1 LKAYSPGRFD
11 RACPTGYRRW
21 LLALSLALGPVAAV
35 AASETFRGAGFDET
49 LSGEPVLA
57 VALTTARLSPA
68 GMPILVR
75 LIVERAE
82 VERQPGAYDFDA
94 LDARMAL
101 YGRLGV
107 RTYLDLR
114 DAPPAAGQMDA
125 WGRFVRAVASRYR
138 TLARGYIFGAEIDAS
153 LRPLSQDY
161 AFYVKSTVVN
171 LRAGDESASATLRG
185 IRDSDAGW
193 LTSLYGDDVAPYLDA
208 IGLES
213 GSRSADR
220 QAVLATVEGRD
231 PTSSVV
237 LLGQSLGD
245 DPSEAPRRF
254 LDGHLETLA
263 SRITGI
269 TYAAPQAA
277 AAALLGPIAAL
288 RDVLGQELVAL
299 DDAAVGLRL
308 VRTGTDVTALV
319 RHRLLFGVASS
330 ATYFVYS
337 DPEGSLELTLSER
350 TGARPVIRDALGN
363 TRRPARTFAYD
374 SDARTARV
382 GLDRQSWPL
391 VVDWST
397 AEGPSWAARE
407 EVSGTALPSV
417 AEVIARHQ
425 QAQAAQDTLL
435 TSYIANAAMEQHFR
449 TTAAD
454 PGFDVVTENRFFVQG
469 TSTEWE
475 ELSFRLNG
483 TRWGPKR
490 PPFPLLQAEKVLS
503 LPLDLRLNTDYRYR
517 LEGVEAV
524 NGRECYAVRFDP
536 VDEQRSLY
544 RGTVWIDRETYLKA
558 KVQTVQTRLAAPVVS
573 NEEIQHFASAGVVAG
588 REIHLLARL
597 VGRQIMLI
605 AGRNLLVERTVR
617 FDGFRLNPADFVA
630 QRQASRGGDNI
641 MYRDTEAG
649 LRYLVKRD
657 GERVVQEKT
666 TRSAT
671 AAALG
676 VTYDPAYDYPLPIVG
691 INYLDFHFLGE
702 ENQLAVLFA
711 GVLALANVQRPK
723 LLGEHVDGSLDL
735 FAIAIKGNDRT
746 YDQSGELEEQRLR
759 TLPFST
765 GINLGW
771 RVAEFHKLVASYQFR
786 FDAYSPDETTA
797 KSFVTPV
804 DTVTNGFGL
813 SWEWKRW
820 GYAFVAGGTGYKRAE
835 WEPWGAAG
843 DYDPAQR
850 DYFKYSTSLSKDF
863 YFGLHKIHLNAAY
876 YGGRDLDRFSMYQFG
891 FFDDN
896 RVHGVPS
903 SGVRFAELGMFR
915 GSYSFNLFDQY
926 RLDLFFDQA
935 YGRNPSVDSRFRAV
949 TGLGLGFNVRG
960 PWNTLLRG
968 DFGKSFLPSEYRK
981 PGSVVFQF
989 QVLKPL

>member
-1 LKAYSPGRFD
+1 MGWSS
-11 RACPTGYRRW
+11 RW
-21 LLALSLALGPVAAV
+21 LLAGSIALGPVAILS
-35 AASETFRGAGFDET
+35 AAETFRGAGFDET

-57 VALTTARLSPA
+57 DALRIARLSPA
-68 GMPILVR
+68 GLPIQVR
-75 LIVERAE
+75 LVVERAE
-82 VERQPGAYDFDA
+82 VERQPGVYDFDA
-94 LDARMAL
+94 LDARLAL

-114 DAPPAAGQMDA
+114 DAPPAPDQMDA

-138 TLARGYIFGAEIDAS
+138 TLARGYIFGAAIAAS
-153 LRPLSQDY
+153 SRPLPQDY

-171 LRAGDESASATLRG
+171 LRAGDDGASAMLRG
-185 IRDSDAGW
+185 IRESDAGW
-193 LTSLYGDDVAPYLDA
+193 LASLYDEDVAAYLDS
-208 IGLES
+208 IGLEA
-213 GSRSADR
+213 GEGSADR
-220 QAVLATVEGRD
+220 QAVLTAVESRD
-231 PTSSVV
+231 PRSSVV
-237 LLGQSLGD
+237 LLGQPLGD
-245 DPSEAPRRF
+245 DPSEAPRHF
-254 LDGHLETLA
+254 LDGHLDLLA
-263 SRITGI
+263 TRISGV
-269 TYAAPQAA
+269 TYAAPAPVV
-277 AAALLGPIAAL
+277 AALLTPIASL
-288 RDVLGQELVAL
+288 RDILGQELVTL
-299 DDAAVGLRL
+299 DEAAVGLRL
-308 VRTGTDVTALV
+308 TRAGTDVTGLV
-319 RHRLLFGVASS
+319 HHRLLFGVASL

-350 TGARPVIRDALGN
+350 TGAHPVIADALRN
-363 TRRPARTFAYD
+363 TRRPPRTFAYD
-374 SDARTARV
+374 ASARIARV
-382 GLDRQSWPL
+382 GLPAQSFPL
-391 VVDWST
+391 VVDWNT
-397 AEGPSWAARE
+397 GEGPTYAAKE
-407 EVSGTALPSV
+407 EVAGTALPSV
-417 AEVIARHQ
+417 AEVISRHQ
-425 QAQAAQDTLL
+425 QAQAAQDALL
-435 TSYIANAAMEQHFR
+435 TSYIANATMEQHFR
-449 TTAAD
+449 TTATD
-454 PGFDVVTENRFFVQG
+454 PGFDVVTDNRFFVEG
-469 TSTEWE
+469 KSTEWE

-490 PPFPLLQAEKVLS
+490 PAFPLLQAEKVLS

-517 LEGVEAV
+517 LEGVESV

-536 VDEQRSLY
+536 GDEQRSLY

-558 KVQTVQTRLAAPVVS
+558 KVQTVQTRLSAPLVS
-573 NEEIQHFASAGVVAG
+573 NEEIQQFASAGSVGG
-588 REIHLLARL
+588 RAIHLLTRL

-617 FDGFRLNPADFVA
+617 FDAFRLNPADFVA
-630 QRQASRGGDNI
+630 VRQASRVGNNI

-711 GVLALANVQRPK
+711 GILALANVQRPK

-746 YDQSGELEEQRLR
+746 YDRSGELPGQRLR

-771 RVAEFHKLVASYQFR
+771 RLAEFHKLVASYQFR
-786 FDAYSPDETTA
+786 FDAYSRDDTTA
-797 KSFVTPV
+797 ASFVTPV
-804 DTVTNGFGL
+804 DTVTNGLGL
-813 SWEWKRW
+813 TWEWKRW
-820 GYAFVAGGTGYKRAE
+820 GYSFVAGGTAYKRAK
-835 WEPWGAAG
+835 WEPWGAPG
-843 DYDPAQR
+843 DYDPAQK
-850 DYFKYSTSLSKDF
+850 DYLKYTSSLSKDLF
-863 YFGLHKIHLNAAY
+863 FGFHKIHLNAAY
-876 YGGRDLDRFSMYQFG
+876 YGGRDLDRFSKYQFG

-896 RVHGVPS
+896 RIHGVPS

-960 PWNTLLRG
+960 PWGTLLRG
-968 DFGKSFLPSEYRK
+968 DFGKSVLPPEYRK